1 MKLIRRWK
9 IYTSAGCLC
18 LTILKSMISFSCDG
32 RSNSGRRQMNF
43 PPLLSI
49 PGKPEKLIFVANP
62 LYNYWNQLAH
72 DASQQHQRGE
82 WSTAHEH
89 HAIRHEIGHLLFY
102 RSNPARYAAMRSQQL
117 TGSDLQTAHKVSLY
131 AGNSA
136 IEFIAET
143 FALLVDGKTAPPDVL
158 KLYNQLG
165 GVHP

>member
-1 MKLIRRWK
+1 
-9 IYTSAGCLC
+9 
-18 LTILKSMISFSCDG
+18 
-32 RSNSGRRQMNF
+32 
-43 PPLLSI
+43 
-49 PGKPEKLIFVANP
+49 
-62 LYNYWNQLAH
+62 
-72 DASQQHQRGE
+72 
-82 WSTAHEH
+82 
-89 HAIRHEIGHLLFY
+89 
-102 RSNPARYAAMRSQQL
+102 MRSQQL

>member
-1 MKLIRRWK
+1 
-9 IYTSAGCLC
+9 
-18 LTILKSMISFSCDG
+18 
-32 RSNSGRRQMNF
+32 MNF